1 MASRTLV
8 LLSLALAASAFG
20 AQPAPQTL
28 SLVFNDHSI
37 SVRGTLPSQPVLLF
51 GLAREARNYITR
63 IQPYEKQLLD
73 ANGSGQVS
81 SDFDRAASWR
91 SIWLAV
97 DLASGAAV
105 AGGPPEYRTTSIALT
120 GKELKKDAGG
130 EIAQIVA
137 DGSMVQFVV
146 VRPGVGVWGEMALS
160 QSSLDEGT
168 DKNNNKVTLS
178 VLKLQPMAGTT
189 AAVPKKLKKGD
200 VVFVLDSFH
209 ARYGVATVGE

>member
-1 MASRTLV
+1 MASKTAL
-8 LLSLALAASAFG
+8 LLSFALAASAFG
-20 AQPAPQTL
+20 AQSPQTL
-28 SLVFNDHSI
+28 SLAFSDHSI

-73 ANGSGQVS
+73 ASGSGQVS
-81 SDFDRAASWR
+81 YDFNRAGSWR

-97 DLASGAAV
+97 DLTSGAAI
-105 AGGPPEYRTTSIALT
+105 AGAPPEYPTTNVPLT
-120 GKELKKDAGG
+120 GKELKKDVGG

-146 VRPGVGVWGEMALS
+146 VRPGIGVWGELAFS

-168 DKNNNKVTLS
+168 DNNKVTLS
-178 VLKLQPMAGTT
+178 VSKLQPMAGTT

-209 ARYGVATVGE
+209 ARYGMATVGD